1 MVHWDVRNGS
11 KKVRCFKPSVLLKR
25 IPLISVSWYTVQE
38 VQEEGRYAIESP
50 GSPVTDLP
58 PEEYA
63 LGCNSIRRVH
73 LFRVN

>member
-1 MVHWDVRNGS
+1 M
-11 KKVRCFKPSVLLKR
+11 
-25 IPLISVSWYTVQE
+25 TVQE

-63 LGCNSIRRVH
+63 LGKMAFIKSR
-73 LFRVN
+73 